1 MSDQPSL
8 SSEPPRTF
16 ACPQCRTPVHAGDIT
31 CPHCGV
37 NLALAAVVAERQ
49 VLASMPVEAGKPYEA
64 DIILPRFGE
73 FLVTN
78 GDITEAQLHAALA
91 RQRAEAA
98 RGAQKTI
105 GQTLLEMGLVTRDQ
119 LDRASIQ
126 QVKQLQTAF
135 HNIIGQLEEHVA
147 QRTRELQQALQ
158 QLTEL
163 NALKANFIASISHE
177 LRTPIVPIK
186 GYTDMLA
193 SGALGPLSE
202 MQTNALKVVG
212 RSVVRL
218 EELLNALIQFASS
231 VKGQM
236 TIHPTVFVLSDLARR
251 AVDYF
256 APRAAG
262 KDIRLGLDLPPFL
275 PLVAADG
282 EKIYWVLFQLLDNA
296 LKFTP
301 SGGEVTVTAEVRP
314 ARVRLS
320 VRDTG
325 PGIPPERLSA
335 IFQPFRQLE
344 TAPGQ
349 LVDGT
354 GLGLALVKRI
364 VEAHNAK
371 IEVESGPGRGSVF
384 AFELPIA
391 SRGKTA

>member
-1 MSDQPSL
+1 MSDQPPLQPETRS
-8 SSEPPRTF
+8 TF
-16 ACPQCRTPVHAGDIT
+16 ACPQCRAPIRAGDIT
-31 CPHCGV
+31 CPNCGV
-37 NLALAAVVAERQ
+37 SLALAAVLAERQ
-49 VLASMPVEAGKPYEA
+49 VLSAMPVEAGKPYEA

-78 GDITEAQLHAALA
+78 GDITEAQLHAALT
-91 RQRAEAA
+91 RQREEAA
-98 RGAQKTI
+98 QGAQKTI

-119 LDRASIQ
+119 LDRASLQ
-126 QVKQLQTAF
+126 QVQQLQTAF
-135 HNIIGQLEEHVA
+135 HHIIGQLEAHA
-147 QRTRELQQALQ
+147 GQRTRELQQALQ

-163 NALKANFIASISHE
+163 NEVKANFVASISHE

-186 GYTDMLA
+186 GYTDLLA
-193 SGALGPLSE
+193 NGSLGPLSE
-202 MQTNALKVVG
+202 MQSEALQVVT
-212 RSVVRL
+212 RSVARL

-231 VKGQM
+231 VKGRL

-256 APRAAG
+256 APRAAA
-262 KDIRLGLDLPPFL
+262 KDIRLDLDVPSTL
-275 PLVAADG
+275 PLTLADG

-301 SGGEVTVTAEVRP
+301 SGGAVRVTAEAHP
-314 ARVRLS
+314 PRVRLS

-344 TAPGQ
+344 ADPGQ

-364 VEAHNAK
+364 VEAHDSK
-371 IEVESGPGRGSVF
+371 IEVEGEPGWGSVF

-391 SRGKTA
+391 SPHKTA